1 MKSSGLHRVT
11 VTTHP
16 LAAGGG
22 GGVLLVVTL
31 LVPLC
36 VSAVVARPS
45 LTIILPQV
53 QRQALDGRSSS
64 SDISYTSSV
73 HSLHA
78 RTQAMDAQTTVS
90 TLPHKLVSN

>member
-1 MKSSGLHRVT
+1 MEMKSSGCHRVT

-45 LTIILPQV
+45 LTTILPQV

-64 SDISYTSSV
+64 SDISYTSS
-73 HSLHA
+73 SCALTSCTYA
-78 RTQAMDAQTTVS
+78 S
-90 TLPHKLVSN
+90 YTLVWTHRRPFLP